1 MAFKSK
7 IPDSL
12 VMGYRAPSGSRS
24 QQQQPGTASVADL
37 GRFADGFLAGGIQ
50 SRRSRHTSEDTGLP
64 QQAEDAEP

>member
-1 MAFKSK
+1 
-7 IPDSL
+7 
-12 VMGYRAPSGSRS
+12 MGYRAPSGSRS
-24 QQQQPGTASVADL
+24 QQQPQPQPGTASVADL